1 MRCRSIMKNILALIP
16 ARGGSTRVLNKNIRL
31 LGGIPLLA
39 YTVRAAM
46 ESIVNRVIVSTNDTE
61 IANVAKSYG
70 AEVPFLRPDH
80 LSTPRATS
88 VSAIHHALEWLKT
101 NEGYVPEI
109 VAFLP
114 PTNPFRPAQS
124 ITDCI
129 IKLQTNRVQSAVTI
143 EEVIHH
149 PFLLMKEGPDGLL
162 HDLGLN
168 KENILRTQ
176 DRPVFWYPSPACYVN
191 NYSFFSSDLC
201 RETGY
206 CYNHKECLGVKI
218 TRLEA
223 FDIDTEE
230 DFEIAQLYIKHY
242 FQEIRHNVKGSSFIS

>member
-1 MRCRSIMKNILALIP
+1 MKSETLALIP
-16 ARGGSTRVLNKNIRL
+16 ARKGSTRVQNKNIRL

-39 YTVRAAM
+39 YTVRAAL
-46 ESIVNRVIVSTNDTE
+46 ESIANRVIVSTNDTE

-80 LSTPRATS
+80 LSTPHATS
-88 VSAIHHALEWLKT
+88 VSAIHHALEWLKRD
-101 NEGYVPEI
+101 EGYVPEI

-129 IKLQTNRVQSAVTI
+129 IKSQTNRVQSVVTI
-143 EEVIHH
+143 EEVVHH
-149 PFLLMKEGPDGLL
+149 PFLLMKEGPNGLL

-168 KENILRTQ
+168 KENIHRTQ
-176 DRPVFWYPSPACYVN
+176 DRPVFWYPSPACYVSN
-191 NYSFFSSDLC
+191 NSFFASDLC
-201 RETGY
+201 HETGY

-218 TRLEA
+218 NHLEA
-223 FDIDTEE
+223 FDIDTEQ
-230 DFEIAQLYIKHY
+230 DFEMAELYVEHH
-242 FQEIRHNVKGSSFIS
+242 FQEYRLNLK